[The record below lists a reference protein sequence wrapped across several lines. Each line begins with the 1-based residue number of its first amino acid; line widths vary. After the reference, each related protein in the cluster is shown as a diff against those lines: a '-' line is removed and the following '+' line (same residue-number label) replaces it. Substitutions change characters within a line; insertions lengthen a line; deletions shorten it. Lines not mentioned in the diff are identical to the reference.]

1 MSGENRRE
9 TVIDPSAPIAVTGAS
24 GFVAGWIVRYLL
36 EAGHTV
42 RATVRDPDKVKGL
55 EHLHAL
61 AEDHPGSLSLH
72 RADLLEPGS
81 FTEALSGCEL
91 VMHTASP
98 FLMGRIRDAE
108 RQLIRPALEGTTN
121 VLNSVD
127 ATPSVK
133 RVVLTSSMAAMYGDS
148 MELAG
153 KDGLTEADWND
164 TSTAEH
170 QPYSYSKTVAERQA
184 WEMCGG
190 QDRWDLVTIHP
201 GMVFGPSLT
210 SVSASG
216 SMTTM
221 RHFSDLSL
229 AAGAPALSM
238 AVVDVRDVARVH
250 IAAGFTPSASG
261 RYISCAEAM
270 SILEV
275 GRVLRA
281 HFGKK
286 RSFPTRELPKF
297 MVKATAPT
305 IGLTRKFVERNVG
318 YPLSFDNS
326 RVQAE
331 LGIGFRPVEE
341 SIVQHYQQMLDDDGK
356 RGANSRQG

>member
-1 MSGENRRE
+1 MSDANQPQ
-9 TVIDPSAPIAVTGAS
+9 TVIDPSAPIVVTGAS
-24 GFVAGWIVRYLL
+24 GFVASWIVRYLL

-61 AEDHPGSLSLH
+61 AEDHPGRLSLH
-72 RADLLEPGS
+72 RADLLEPGN

-148 MELAG
+148 VELAG
-153 KDGLTEADWND
+153 RDGLTEADWND

-170 QPYSYSKTVAERQA
+170 QPYPYSKTIAERQA
-184 WEMCGG
+184 WEMCAR

-210 SVSASG
+210 SASVSG

-221 RHFSDLSL
+221 RRFNDMSL

-261 RYISCAEAM
+261 RYISCAETM
-270 SILEV
+270 SVLDV
-275 GRVLRA
+275 GKVLRG

-297 MVKATAPT
+297 MVKATGPT

-318 YPLSFDNS
+318 YPLYFDNT
-326 RVQAE
+326 RVQTE
-331 LGIGFRPVEE
+331 LGIGFRPVEQ
-341 SIVQHYQQMLDDDGK
+341 SIVEHYQQMLDDDK
-356 RGANSRQG
+356 VRKA